1 MKTDIKNEVEKF
13 DSYVE
18 QKIQREIKDVH
29 NKWNKMGTKQ
39 KLDTIFVVMGII
51 AFTTNALVSIKKLR
65 N

>member
-1 MKTDIKNEVEKF
+1 MKTDIKSEVKEF

>member
-1 MKTDIKNEVEKF
+1 MKLKEF